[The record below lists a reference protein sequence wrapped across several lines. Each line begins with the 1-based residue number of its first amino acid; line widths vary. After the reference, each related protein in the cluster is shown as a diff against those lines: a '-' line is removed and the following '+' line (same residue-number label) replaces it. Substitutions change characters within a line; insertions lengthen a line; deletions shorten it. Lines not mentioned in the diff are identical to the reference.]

1 MLKLLSQSEAIAMA
15 AAIVAQYTFRRRAN
29 RMKKRRSYS
38 ASKCLYQLK
47 PFDARFDP
55 FVHNEFL
62 ARRKKRAELLKNDTE
77 KEMTETEKELIK
89 ILNQKQQMQA
99 PQETL
104 SSKRILVEL
113 FIIGTLF
120 IKVE

>member
-1 MLKLLSQSEAIAMA
+1 MA
-15 AAIVAQYTFRRRAN
+15 AAIVAQFTFRRRAN
-29 RMKKRRSYS
+29 KMKKRRSYS

-62 ARRKKRAELLKNDTE
+62 ARRQKRSELLKNETE
-77 KEMTETEKELIK
+77 KEMTETEKEIIK
-89 ILNQKQQMQA
+89 ILNQKQATKMQA
-99 PQETL
+99 PLETL
-104 SSKRILVEL
+104 SWRRFLVEL